1 MVRVPDYFSYLESK
15 KIRPYNN
22 RRPNIS
28 IIQIKQNFLLLII
41 RQRTASNPSIH
52 YNSRASGANNIYK
65 NYSFWLWRFNWFN
78 KLPYLLRQVKT
89 RILTKPEGKE
99 KKWQTLFSPSSTKVG
114 CISALLTEATTD
126 VNLLGRKFLLMGRM
140 F

>member
-1 MVRVPDYFSYLESK
+1 MVRVSDYFSYLESK

-89 RILTKPEGKE
+89 RILTEPDRIKE
-99 KKWQTLFSPSSTKVG
+99 RNDKQFSVHLVLRSDASQLFSQKQLQMLTYLVG
-114 CISALLTEATTD
+114 
-126 VNLLGRKFLLMGRM
+126 NF